1 MSEQN
6 TSRITFIDYAKTM
19 CIFLMIV
26 GHWTTS
32 DILLS
37 YIYSF
42 HMPVLFVVSGYLYR
56 PHSWIKTIIGFSI
69 PVVFFS
75 LVNLAVN
82 ILLGNISIYSLSIR
96 FIAVHVINWRHGL
109 GEGLFNGLWFIYALV
124 GIRLLFGDISGK
136 KLSRIYYV
144 PLAIII
150 IVYMALEKY
159 HASIDTLF
167 RGYYIGTII
176 PSLPFF
182 CLGIFLKDKQWHPK
196 HLDSAKYII
205 PSVIL
210 FLIMPATNNYCDIYN
225 SQYGHSYL
233 IAAVNAWI
241 LSLLLFVLT
250 NRLPPSKYV
259 ETISKGTLI
268 VLGTHMPILHILDH
282 FLPKMLSFLFPIIT
296 IVVCYYLIIF
306 CERYCPILLGKWKY
320 ISFAKNCIS

>member
-1 MSEQN
+1 
-6 TSRITFIDYAKTM
+6 M
-19 CIFLMIV
+19 CIFLMVV

-42 HMPVLFVVSGYLYR
+42 HMPALFVVSGYLYR

-82 ILLGNISIYSLSIR
+82 ILSGNISIYSLSIR
-96 FIAVHVINWRHGL
+96 FIAAHIINWRHGL
-109 GEGLFNGLWFIYALV
+109 GEGLFKGLWFIYALV

-150 IVYMALEKY
+150 IVYMTLEKY

-167 RGYYIGTII
+167 HGYYIGTLI

-182 CLGIFLKDKQWHPK
+182 CFGMLLKDKLWHPK
-196 HLDSAKYII
+196 NLDSAKYII

-225 SQYGHSYL
+225 SQYGYSYL
-233 IAAVNAWI
+233 IAAIVACII
-241 LSLLLFVLT
+241 LLLLFVLT
-250 NRLPPSKYV
+250 YRLPQSKYV
-259 ETISKGTLI
+259 ETISKGTLV
-268 VLGTHMPILHILDH
+268 VLGTHMPILYILNRL
-282 FLPKMLSFLFPIIT
+282 LPEILSFVFPFIT
-296 IVVCYYLIIF
+296 IIVCYHIILL
-306 CERYCPILLGKWKY
+306 CERFCPILLGKWKY
-320 ISFAKNCIS
+320 ISFSKKLSS

>member
-1 MSEQN
+1 MV
-6 TSRITFIDYAKTM
+6 
-19 CIFLMIV
+19 V

-32 DILLS
+32 DLLLS

-42 HMPVLFVVSGYLYR
+42 HMPALFVVSGYLYR
-56 PHSWIKTIIGFSI
+56 PHSWIKTIIRFSI

-82 ILLGNISIYSLSIR
+82 ILLGNISIYSLSIQ
-96 FIAVHVINWRHGL
+96 FIVVHIIYWRQGL
-109 GEGLFNGLWFIYALV
+109 GEGLFKGIWFIWALV

-136 KLSRIYYV
+136 KLSRFYYV

-167 RGYYIGTII
+167 HGYHIGKII

-182 CLGIFLKDKQWHPK
+182 CLGMLLKDKQWHPK
-196 HLDSAKYII
+196 YLDTIKYII

-210 FLIMPATNNYCDIYN
+210 FLIMPSTNNYCDIYN
-225 SQYGHSYL
+225 SLYGYSYL
-233 IAAVNAWI
+233 IAAINACI

-250 NRLPPSKYV
+250 YRLPPSKYV
-259 ETISKGTLI
+259 ETISKGTLV
-268 VLGTHMPILHILDH
+268 VLSTHMPILQILNH
-282 FLPKMLSFLFPIIT
+282 LLPDTLTVIFPFIT
-296 IVVCYYLIIF
+296 IVVSYYIIVL
-306 CERYCPILLGKWKY
+306 CERLCPVLLGK
-320 ISFAKNCIS
+320 